1 MVIIVE
7 SPTKARK
14 IQSLLKVKTL
24 STIGHFKDLP
34 DSPIGVDLK
43 TYEPTFVYHEKKKN
57 LPRELREAAKGETVM
72 LAGDPDREG
81 YAISSHIFEEV
92 RAVAKNC
99 LRMEIFEV
107 TEKGLKESLAK
118 AVPFEQTNAGL
129 YHAFLGRR
137 IGDRL
142 VGYILSPMASRDL
155 SGKYSVGRVQS
166 PAVRLVVD
174 REREIRAFVS
184 APYWILSI
192 RLDKDGTEFL
202 ARHIKGKF
210 ELQADA
216 QAIIDAIKA
225 QSHALAEKVEK
236 KEARQSP
243 KPPFTTVDLQ
253 AAAAARLKFTP
264 ELTMKLAQ
272 ALFDQGLITYHRTDS
287 VRMADEFV
295 AEIRSF
301 LTQALGAA
309 YLPPKPHQYKSKN
322 SQAEAHEGIRPT
334 HMHSV
339 ADIAALI
346 AKERLTPEHAR
357 LYDLI
362 FRRAVASQMAQAV
375 YDATMM
381 LFDVAGEKF
390 KATGRVLKFDGFLR
404 VYSEVEEEKERKE
417 EEPIQMLPPVLP
429 GEMVPKKGENLDEK
443 KTKPPGRFSFGSLV
457 KELERLEIGRPST
470 YAAITKNITD
480 RGYVREEKGKV
491 VPLVPGETLIDY
503 LREKHAWVIDYELT
517 RRMEGFL
524 DLVVDNKE
532 SWQRFC
538 KGVHGKMGFAAP
550 PERGAGAGPS
560 EGQLRYATSLSQRDN
575 LTIPESALKNGREL
589 SLWIEGVLG
598 GKGAAPTAGAA
609 KGNAGGASESAGR
622 KTQGK
627 VKGKESTV
635 AVAGAAGAESIGAC
649 PSCQQPVRESDK
661 AYSCSARC
669 GFVLWKD
676 RLSRW
681 GKTIS
686 PSLAGRLMKGKPVL
700 LRGLVST
707 KENKTKFDANGE
719 LHLDPQYGWSIKLSF
734 DVEQKGGAGKR
745 GDL

>member
-1 MVIIVE
+1 MIIIVE

-14 IQSLLKVKTL
+14 IQSILKTKTL
-24 STIGHFKDLP
+24 STVGHFKDLP

-92 RAVAKNC
+92 KSVAKAC

-118 AVPFEQTNAGL
+118 AVPFQQTNQGL

-155 SGKYSVGRVQS
+155 SGKFSVGRVQS

-174 REREIRAFVS
+174 REREIRAFV
-184 APYWILSI
+184 ATTYWILAI
-192 RLDKDGTEFL
+192 RLDKDGNEFL
-202 ARHIKGKF
+202 ARHVRGKF
-210 ELQADA
+210 ETRADA
-216 QAIIDAIKA
+216 QAIIDAIREE
-225 QSHALAEKVEK
+225 SHALAEKVEK
-236 KEARQSP
+236 REARQSP

-253 AAAAARLKFTP
+253 AAAAARLKLTP
-264 ELTMKLAQ
+264 EHTMKLAQ
-272 ALFDQGLITYHRTDS
+272 ALFDHGLITYHRTDS

-295 AEIRSF
+295 EEIRRF
-301 LTQALGAA
+301 LTGTLGAA
-309 YLPPKPHQYKSKN
+309 YLPAKPHQYKSKN

-334 HMHSV
+334 HMHSLSELSS
-339 ADIAALI
+339 LI
-346 AKERLTPEHAR
+346 AKEGLTPEHAR

-362 FRRAVASQMAQAV
+362 FRRAVASQMAQALF
-375 YDATMM
+375 DATMM
-381 LFDVAGEKF
+381 LFDVVGEKF

-404 VYSEVEEEKERKE
+404 VYSESEEEKEKKE
-417 EEPIQMLPPVLP
+417 DDPMQTLPQVAP
-429 GEMVPKKGENLDEK
+429 GELVPKVGENLDEK
-443 KTKPPGRFSFGSLV
+443 RTKPPGRFSFGSLV

-491 VPLVPGETLIDY
+491 VPLAAGETLIDY
-503 LREKHAWVIDYELT
+503 LREKHGWVIDYELT

-532 SWQRFC
+532 TWQRFC
-538 KGVHGKMGFAAP
+538 RGVHGKMAFAAP
-550 PERGAGAGPS
+550 PERGGTGGGGGPS
-560 EGQLRYATSLSQRDN
+560 EAQLRYANALAQRDGSSV
-575 LTIPESALKNGREL
+575 PDAALKSGREL
-589 SLWIEGVLG
+589 SAWIEAMV
-598 GKGAAPTAGAA
+598 GKKPAAGQGAA
-609 KGNAGGASESAGR
+609 KAAPGGASESKGEGAG
-622 KTQGK
+622 GG
-627 VKGKESTV
+627 VG
-635 AVAGAAGAESIGAC
+635 AGSAGAESLGAC
-649 PSCQQPVRESDK
+649 PACGAPVRESDK
-661 AYSCSARC
+661 AYSCNARC

-681 GKTIS
+681 GKKIS
-686 PSLAGRLMKGKPVL
+686 PSLAARLIKGKPVP

-707 KENKTKFDANGE
+707 KEGKGKFDAKAQ
-719 LHLDPQYGWSIKLSF
+719 LHNDPQYGWSVRLIF
-734 DVEQKGGAGKR
+734 DEQPSATSKR
-745 GDL
+745 